1 MAGLLTP
8 PDLRSSY
15 QSLVGALLYCST
27 QTRPDVAY
35 AVGMLCRT
43 MSCPMPVYLTRR
55 IACYA
60 TYPTTVTW

>member
-1 MAGLLTP
+1 MAGLQTP

-27 QTRPDVAY
+27 QTKPDVAY

-43 MSCPMPVYLTRR
+43 MSCPTLKLLDAAHRVLCYLSHHRH
-55 IACYA
+55 
-60 TYPTTVTW
+60 V